1 MATSICFDRKQRFW
15 VGDALGT
22 AEDLAENYF
31 RVDLKDCDRFPYDLQ
46 TLIHLKRE
54 EKTTRALAQVCKYE
68 YQKGSRFQG
77 VRRKSFY
84 RICLQ
89 DDKILESA
97 KMEKSALLKPL
108 LLYVVAHELI
118 HVIRFSMDPGRFHLS
133 LPDKKIEEKNVHRLT
148 YELLRPMGDPKIEM
162 LLERYRPLG
171 I

>member
-1 MATSICFDRKQRFW
+1 MATSTFFDRRQRFW
-15 VGDALGT
+15 VGNALGT
-22 AEDLAENYF
+22 AEELAGRF
-31 RVDLKDCDRFPYDLQ
+31 FQVDLGDCERFPFDLQ

-68 YQKGSRFQG
+68 YKKELQFQS
-77 VRRKSFY
+77 VRKKSFY

-89 DDKILESA
+89 DDKILKTVNKEDA
-97 KMEKSALLKPL
+97 AILRPL

-118 HVIRFSMDPGRFHLS
+118 HVIRFSLDPGKFHLS
-133 LPDKKIEEKNVHRLT
+133 PEKKKIEEKNVHRLT
-148 YELLRPMGDPKIEM
+148 YELLRPIGDPKIEI

>member
-1 MATSICFDRKQRFW
+1 MATSTFFDRRQRFW

-22 AEDLAENYF
+22 AEELAEKHF
-31 RVDLKDCDRFPYDLQ
+31 QVDLEDCERFPFDLQ

-68 YQKGSRFQG
+68 YRKEEHLQS
-77 VRRKSFY
+77 VRKKLFY

-89 DDKILESA
+89 DDKIL
-97 KMEKSALLKPL
+97 KTVKKEKIAILKPL

-118 HVIRFSMDPGRFHLS
+118 HVIRFSLDPGKFHLS
-133 LPDKKIEEKNVHRLT
+133 PEEKKIEEKNVHRLT
-148 YELLRPMGDPKIEM
+148 YELLRPMEDPKIEV

>member
-1 MATSICFDRKQRFW
+1 MAFSTFFDRKQRFW
-15 VGDALGT
+15 VGDALGI
-22 AEDLAENYF
+22 AEELAENRF
-31 RVDLKDCDRFPYDLQ
+31 QVDLGDYERFPFDVQ

-68 YQKGSRFQG
+68 YQKKVQFQSI
-77 VRRKSFY
+77 RRKAFY

-89 DDKILESA
+89 DDKILRTVKKDNVA
-97 KMEKSALLKPL
+97 ILKPL

-118 HVIRFSMDPGRFHLS
+118 HVIRFSLDPGRFHLS
-133 LPDKKIEEKNVHRLT
+133 PEEKKIEEKNVHRLT
-148 YELLRPMGDPKIEM
+148 YELLSPLDEPKMEI